1 MSLISKTNEKI
12 NKVQFNRVANTVFD
26 TNPIIAD
33 ANPEII
39 IVSQIYSSA
48 VHMTL
53 VAIKSFL
60 RFFGS
65 ASVELIDDGSLTKED
80 IHKIETHLIGVK
92 IIHIND
98 INIGSCPNGGTWERL
113 CYIIERSKSAYVIQV
128 DTDTLTTGPIAEIYN
143 LVQSNTSFAVG
154 APMWPDK
161 IPLNYLK
168 TFTTAL
174 KNDHVQVQGEG
185 LLDSIESLKL
195 DGYLRTCSAF
205 TGFAKGKFTLG
216 DLERFSSEMQNKLGA
231 EKWNEWGSEQFSS
244 NVMISTLDDSTVLPW
259 PKYQNYKFPS
269 YSGEYQGIVSFI
281 HFIGSC
287 RFLDRKYEKMTKEI
301 ISNL

>member
-1 MSLISKTNEKI
+1 MSLISKVNEKI
-12 NKVQFNRVANTVFD
+12 NKGRFNIVANRVFETH
-26 TNPIIAD
+26 PIVAD

-53 VAIKSFL
+53 VAIKSFI
-60 RFFGS
+60 RFFGA

-98 INIGSCPNGGTWERL
+98 INIGSCPSGACWERL
-113 CYIIERSKSAYVIQV
+113 CYIIDRSQTSYVIQV

-143 LVQSNTSFAVG
+143 MVHSNTSFAVG

-161 IPLNYLK
+161 IPLSYLK
-168 TFTTAL
+168 TFTDAL
-174 KNDHVQVQGEG
+174 KNSHVQVQGEG
-185 LLDSIESLKL
+185 LLNNIQSIELNS
-195 DGYLRTCSAF
+195 YLRTCAAF

-216 DLERFSSEMQNKLGA
+216 YLERFSNEMQNKLGK

-244 NVMISTLDDSTVLPW
+244 NVMISSIEDSVVLPW

-269 YSGEYQGIVSFI
+269 YSGEYQGVVSFI

-287 RFLDRKYEKMTKEI
+287 RFLDRKYEKMTKKI
-301 ISNL
+301 ISDL